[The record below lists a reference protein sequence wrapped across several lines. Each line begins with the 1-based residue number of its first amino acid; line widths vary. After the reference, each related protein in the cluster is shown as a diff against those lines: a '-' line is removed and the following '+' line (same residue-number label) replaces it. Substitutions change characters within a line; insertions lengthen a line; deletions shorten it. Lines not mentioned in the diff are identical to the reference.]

1 MATMRDVAAAAGV
14 STATVSRVVN
24 QSGVVDPELTAR
36 VRAAI
41 SELGYRPNLVARGL
55 RNQTTTVLALVFSDI
70 ENPFF
75 TSVCR
80 GVEDTARRHGYSVLL
95 CNADENIEKEAS
107 YVNIL
112 ASQSVAGVI
121 ISPASDETDIEPL
134 VGQGVAIVALDRRLV
149 HHPTDS
155 VHSDSRAGAR
165 NATRHLLE
173 SGAHRVG
180 CITGPRGVSTAEER
194 LGGYR
199 DAISAARLPDDPTLC
214 EYANFRED
222 GGYRAAKRML
232 ELPEPPDALFVA
244 NNRMLAGALRAC
256 IEAGVAIPDEV
267 SIVGFDDLPWADF
280 TQPSITTVRQPTYEI
295 GAAAA
300 RLLIE
305 RIAGAD
311 LPPREIVFQP
321 ELVVR
326 GSSVKRAS
334 SARSDTRTRPASV
347 SAR

>member
-1 MATMRDVAAAAGV
+1 MRDVAVAAGV

-24 QSGVVDPELTAR
+24 LSGVVDPELTRR
-36 VRAAI
+36 VQEAI
-41 SELGYRPNLVARGL
+41 EELGYRPNLVARGL

-80 GVEDTARRHGYSVLL
+80 GVEDTARRHGYSVLI

-121 ISPASDETDIEPL
+121 ISPASELTDVGPL
-134 VGQGVAIVALDRRLV
+134 SRKGIAIVALDRRLA
-149 HHPTDS
+149 HPTDS

-165 NATRHLLE
+165 NATRHLLD
-173 SGAHRVG
+173 SGARRVG
-180 CITGPRGVSTAEER
+180 CITGPHGVSTADDR
-194 LGGYR
+194 LGGYQ
-199 DAISAARLPDDPTLC
+199 DAVAAARLPDEPELS

-232 ELPEPPDALFVA
+232 ELADPPDALFVA

-300 RLLIE
+300 RLLLE
-305 RIAGAD
+305 RITGAD

-321 ELVVR
+321 ELVIR
-326 GSSVKRAS
+326 GSSVK
-334 SARSDTRTRPASV
+334 SV
-347 SAR
+347 GNVRRGGEATA